1 MADDKSKTALVNRAL
16 GFLGERRITS
26 TDNPQTPAGKHIV
39 DNYDPC
45 RREVLERFPW
55 PFAEKWGTLN
65 YVQAAPKGFDFSDL
79 YAIPADYIRPVN
91 FPGLGVPST
100 LSTLSADCIVD
111 YRIINIGTQVC
122 IALNNN
128 ANPELNIAYISDVT
142 LLNLWSPLALKVFA
156 DFLAL
161 DAAKAI
167 TGMDDLVSKLNAMLT
182 LDLQDAVGVA
192 GNSQPKHRSAF
203 SNVGRERQAVFMGGP
218 GFFTNVAGYPTY

>member
-1 MADDKSKTALVNRAL
+1 MSKTALVNRAL

-55 PFAEKWGTLN
+55 PFAEKWSSLN
-65 YVQAAPKGFDFSDL
+65 YLEPAPQGFDFSDL
-79 YAIPADYIRPVN
+79 YALPSDYIRPVN
-91 FPGLGVPST
+91 FPGLGVPGQ
-100 LSTLSADCIVD
+100 LSGFSQSIIVD
-111 YRIINIGTQVC
+111 YRIVNVGTQVC
-122 IALNNN
+122 IAISNN
-128 ANPELNIAYISDVT
+128 AAPLLPIAYISDVT
-142 LLNLWSPLALKVFA
+142 LLNLWTPLSLKVFA

-167 TGMDDLVSKLNAMLT
+167 TGMDDLVAKMNEILT

-203 SNVGRERQAVFMGGP
+203 SNVGQDRRDSFWGSSGY
-218 GFFTNVAGYPTY
+218 FTPVLGYNTP